1 MAGWW
6 EVRPTLMNFAQYDV
20 SHDILLCRNPF
31 LTVGCHSPFHPDL
44 EWHFNIS
51 AIEAMSVVLVFKDCF
66 QRSVWWPTV
75 QREDPDMIAQWARM
89 QENSSLVSDSTPAQS
104 HQGHTVD
111 IHIQL
116 KQICSWRVLAWG
128 QHLWRTNPC
137 RRRRL
142 GVGTLWMAC
151 GCGLSRRAR
160 EEENARVPCL
170 RTVGSVG

>member
-44 EWHFNIS
+44 ERNFNIS
-51 AIEAMSVVLVFKDCF
+51 ATEAMSVVLVFKDCF

-75 QREDPDMIAQWARM
+75 QREDPDMTAQWARM

-104 HQGHTVD
+104 HQGHTAQW
-111 IHIQL
+111 IYTSSSSRSAAEG
-116 KQICSWRVLAWG
+116 SWPGASTSG
-128 QHLWRTNPC
+128 GPIPA
-137 RRRRL
+137 
-142 GVGTLWMAC
+142 GG
-151 GCGLSRRAR
+151 GDSG
-160 EEENARVPCL
+160 
-170 RTVGSVG
+170 